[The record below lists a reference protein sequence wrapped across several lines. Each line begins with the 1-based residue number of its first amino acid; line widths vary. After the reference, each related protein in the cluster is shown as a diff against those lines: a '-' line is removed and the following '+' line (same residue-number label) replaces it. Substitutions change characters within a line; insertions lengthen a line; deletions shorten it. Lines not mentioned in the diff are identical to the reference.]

1 MKLLYIWI
9 EDFRNIFHQGI
20 VVDDEY
26 LITVKDA
33 DTTNYSYYSSDG
45 TKQIVTGSPPRIGLK
60 VFERVLECGKNN
72 AYQRPTLNTPISS
85 VSALIGKNAVGKTSI
100 LECLYAQE
108 HEYLVKDDRHY
119 FMAFLNESDGYIEIR
134 SRGIHISA
142 PQIIEKCHR
151 DHDSFYIYVVPVD
164 GFTGKIDNSQRD
176 ATQFFFLSPM
186 KVATTYVGYDVLDLP
201 IVVGDLSAFN
211 VRNSFCGAFDF
222 LCRFPALVG
231 RENKLVCY
239 LKIDD
244 RRYENEYFRKDNYT
258 PEDLKLFFIYK
269 LAKTVFSN
277 LRNYLYHQKPEY
289 MRDGSRLKNP
299 NEEKLL
305 KEDLRCAELLAPF
318 YTHYPN
324 PDSIDI
330 IRCKLTDIP
339 KEAIK
344 QSFDFFEHSTF
355 SFLGRSGYISFL
367 ESLCELF
374 NQLYDLDSERF
385 TAFYKIELPF
395 DEKYNSL
402 VTAMQNCLGED
413 SLGGNWTD
421 GINVDFEW
429 LSSGEYHV
437 AMLFSAFYQHMKP
450 LQAHGNCDVIW
461 AIDEP
466 EMHMHP
472 ELGRIFVDEMNKAMV
487 QFRDAGLIKS
497 CQFVFATHSPFI
509 VQNLGKYNSN
519 FTLVKKEGNQ
529 IRTNAFTDIPHLSLQ
544 SRTEFS
550 FNLIMYLIFE
560 IPTTELHDELY
571 GELQA
576 NNQKYTETEFDGWL
590 NSQGIASYMQWTPI
604 KKGIQQSPRIVTL
617 QTYIRNYIHHPENRL
632 NARYTDVDL
641 QKSIDQMIALL

>member
-9 EDFRNIFHQGI
+9 EDFRNISHQGI

-45 TKQIVTGSPPRIGLK
+45 TKQIVTGSPPRIGLR
-60 VFERVLECGKNN
+60 VFERVLEWGKNN
-72 AYQRPTLNTPISS
+72 AYHRPTLNTPITS

-142 PQIIEKCHR
+142 PQIIEKSHR

-164 GFTGKIDNSQRD
+164 GFTGKTDNSQRD

-186 KVATTYVGYDVLDLP
+186 KAATPYVGYNVLDLP

-211 VRNSFCGAFDF
+211 IRNSFSGAFDF
-222 LCRFPALVG
+222 LCRFPTLVG
-231 RENKLVCY
+231 RENNLVCY

-244 RRYENEYFRKDNYT
+244 RRHENKYFRKDNYT
-258 PEDLKLFFIYK
+258 SENLKIFFIYK

-277 LRNYLYHQKPEY
+277 LRSYLYHQRPDY
-289 MRDGSRLKNP
+289 MMDGSRLKNP

-305 KEDLRCAELLAPF
+305 EEDQHCAEILAPF
-318 YTHYPN
+318 NIHYPS
-324 PDSIDI
+324 PDSLDM
-330 IRCKLTDIP
+330 IRYKQINIP
-339 KEAIK
+339 KDDIENAF
-344 QSFDFFEHSTF
+344 SYFENSTF
-355 SFLGRSGYISFL
+355 SFLGKTGYDSFL
-367 ESLCELF
+367 SSLRELF
-374 NQLYDLDSERF
+374 NQLFDLDCERF
-385 TAFYKIELPF
+385 TAFYKIEIPF
-395 DEKYNSL
+395 DEIYTPL
-402 VTAMQNCLGED
+402 VTALQKVISGDLLE
-413 SLGGNWTD
+413 GNWSD

-437 AMLFSAFYQHMKP
+437 AMLFSAFYQRMKH

-472 ELGRIFVDEMNKAMV
+472 ELGRFFVDEMNKAML
-487 QFRDAGLIKS
+487 QFRDTGLIHT
-497 CQFVFATHSPFI
+497 CQFIFATHSPFI

-529 IRTNAFTDIPHLSLQ
+529 IRTNAFSDIPHLSLPN
-544 SRTEFS
+544 RTEFS
-550 FNLIMYLIFE
+550 FNLIMYLIFG

-576 NNQKYTETEFDGWL
+576 TNQKYKETDFDGWL
-590 NSQGIASYMQWTPI
+590 NSKGIAYSMNWNKTTDGVTI
-604 KKGIQQSPRIVTL
+604 KSQNATL
-617 QTYIRNYIHHPENRL
+617 QTYIRNYIHHPENRF
-632 NARYTDVDL
+632 NNPFTEVDL
-641 QKSIDQMIALL
+641 RNSIDQMIALL

>member
-9 EDFRNIFHQGI
+9 EDFRNIAHQGI

-45 TKQIVTGSPPRIGLK
+45 TKQIVTDSPPRIGFK
-60 VFERVLECGKNN
+60 VFERVLEWEKNN
-72 AYQRPTLNTPISS
+72 AYHRPTINSPISS

-119 FMAFLNESDGYIEIR
+119 FMAFLDESDGYIEIR

-142 PQIIEKCHR
+142 PQIIEKSHR
-151 DHDSFYIYVVPVD
+151 DHDSFYIYVAPVD
-164 GFTGKIDNSQRD
+164 GFTGKIDNSQSD

-201 IVVGDLSAFN
+201 IVVGDLNAFN

-244 RRYENEYFRKDNYT
+244 RRHENEYFRKDNYT
-258 PEDLKLFFIYK
+258 SEDLKLFFIYR

-277 LRNYLYHQKPEY
+277 LRRYLYHQKPEY
-289 MRDGSRLKNP
+289 MRDGSRIKNP
-299 NEEKLL
+299 NEDKMLE
-305 KEDLRCAELLAPF
+305 EDRRCAEILAPF
-318 YTHYPN
+318 NIHYPSS
-324 PDSIDI
+324 DSLDLIRYKQISLPKDDI
-330 IRCKLTDIP
+330 
-339 KEAIK
+339 EQA
-344 QSFDFFEHSTF
+344 FDFFENSTF
-355 SFLGRSGYISFL
+355 SFNGKTFYDSFL
-367 ESLCELF
+367 VSLRELF
-374 NQLYDLDSERF
+374 NQLYNLDSEKF

-395 DEKYNSL
+395 EEIHTPL
-402 VTAMQNCLGED
+402 VTAMQNVLSGD
-413 SLGGNWTD
+413 ILDGSWTA

-437 AMLFSAFYQHMKP
+437 TMLFSAFFQRVKSLHK
-450 LQAHGNCDVIW
+450 HGNCDVIW

-472 ELGRIFVDEMNKAMV
+472 ELGRFFVDELNKAML

-497 CQFVFATHSPFI
+497 CQFIFATHSPFI

-529 IRTNAFTDIPHLSLQ
+529 IQTNAFTDIPHLSLP

-550 FNLIMYLIFE
+550 FNLIMYLIFG
-560 IPTTELHDELY
+560 IPTIELHDELY

-576 NNQKYTETEFDGWL
+576 NNQKYKETDFDGWL
-590 NSQGIASYMQWTPI
+590 NS
-604 KKGIQQSPRIVTL
+604 KGIPHSMTWNKTKDGVAIKPQNVTL
-617 QTYIRNYIHHPENRL
+617 QTYIRNYIHHPENRF
-632 NARYTDVDL
+632 NHEYTEVDL
-641 QKSIDQMIALL
+641 RDSIDQMIALL